1 LKDDC
6 LAQLQ
11 HDVGL
16 FKDLG
21 VNTIYVC
28 RSGIDWLG
36 GLTLVYAD
44 SRRCDRP
51 HQGPHAC
58 DEDIGRCG
66 SSCPFCE
73 FASIPGAKAAP
84 RPADVVIRL
93 TIPQT
98 LVSIHHCIRRT
109 DFLASCTP
117 EPLDF
122 FFRTIYLMA
131 GFAISLGCLI
141 TDHLIDDSRSE
152 GCAPVITAIVRDLK
166 KYMDLRHRA
175 AGQRILS
182 VELRGGK
189 YKDNLKVVD
198 YLTSGNESSRIDF
211 WTVCISSFRVC
222 VVLKSK

>member
-109 DFLASCTP
+109 DLLASYTLCDQP
-117 EPLDF
+117 RLSHHRPPDRRLSLRGLCACHHGY
-122 FFRTIYLMA
+122 RTRSEEIHGSEA
-131 GFAISLGCLI
+131 PSCWP
-141 TDHLIDDSRSE
+141 THLISRASWRE
-152 GCAPVITAIVRDLK
+152 I
-166 KYMDLRHRA
+166 
-175 AGQRILS
+175 QR
-182 VELRGGK
+182 
-189 YKDNLKVVD
+189 
-198 YLTSGNESSRIDF
+198 
-211 WTVCISSFRVC
+211 
-222 VVLKSK
+222 